1 MSTRVH
7 NADLLDT
14 LLHGRIATLG
24 TEIRRAQAFSPL
36 KLHLRAEK
44 AGLLA
49 VRAGEIPD
57 HALPAVRGA
66 VARRLASLTQSLRRA
81 ENPDFKKRL
90 REELA
95 EVSALAGALAADVP
109 MDPA

>member
-7 NADLLDT
+7 NAELLDT

-24 TEIRRAQAFSPL
+24 TEIRRTRAFSPL
-36 KLHLRAEK
+36 KLRLRAEK

-49 VRAGEIPD
+49 VHAGEIPD

-90 REELA
+90 RQELA
-95 EVSALAGALAADVP
+95 EVNELAGALGTDVSTV
-109 MDPA
+109 PA